1 MEKAPRMPISQM
13 DGVSVSGIPAFSEP
27 SVSAILGLLKHQ
39 IPLPGGLRVAIRVE
53 KETVHGLNRS
63 ELLDMYRLILL
74 SRKMDDEEIK
84 LKKQNLIFFQIS
96 GAGHEAVLVAA
107 GKAMKSGYDWF
118 YPYYRDRALMLTLG
132 MTPTEMLLEA
142 VGAASDPNSG
152 GRQMPAHWGLKRAN
166 VVSQSSPTGTQ
177 FLQAVGCAEGG
188 RMLAAVRDVKN
199 RTPFHPDE
207 VVYVSSGEGT
217 TSQGEFWEALTTATT
232 NKTPVLFLITDNQY
246 AISVPVEVQTPG
258 SDISRCLS
266 AIPGLRIMKVD
277 GTDPVASYQTM
288 TEAVAHLRARRGPVM
303 VHASVVRP
311 YGHSMSDDELS
322 YKPPAEREA
331 EARRDPLHTF
341 PAFLIREG
349 FATQEAIEG
358 IQKEVMETIAKAE
371 AEALKSP
378 QPSPDTAL
386 QHVYSPTIDPTSRAF
401 ETEPK
406 LEGGPETMVTLIN
419 RCLRDEMAHD
429 PRVVVFGEDVAD
441 ATREAA
447 LKEVSGKGGVFKVTH
462 GLQKQFGKD
471 RVFNSPLA
479 EANIIGRAIGMAT
492 RGMKPVVE
500 IQFFDFI
507 WPAMMQIR
515 NEMAMLRWRSNG
527 DFSCPLVVRVPIG
540 GYLQGGS
547 IYHSQSG
554 ESIFAHNPGL
564 RIVYPATALDANGLL
579 RTAIRCDDPVFFLEH
594 KHIYR
599 QPFAKGQ
606 YPGPDYMIPFGKAR
620 VAREGSSLTVVT
632 WGATVNRALLA
643 AQRLEADGVSVEV
656 LDMRSILPF
665 DMESVAR
672 SVRKT
677 ARVLVLH
684 EDVRTGGWGGE
695 IASRIAE
702 DLFESLDA
710 PVRRIGALDTPV
722 GYAPALEDAI
732 LPQVDGI
739 EKVLR
744 ELAKY

>member
-1 MEKAPRMPISQM
+1 MA
-13 DGVSVSGIPAFSEP
+13 
-27 SVSAILGLLKHQ
+27 L
-39 IPLPGGLRVAIRVE
+39 RVE
-53 KETVHGLNRS
+53 KETLHGLNRA

-74 SRKMDDEEIK
+74 SRRMDDEEIK
-84 LKKQNLIFFQIS
+84 LKKQNLTFFQIS

-107 GKAMKSGYDWF
+107 GKALRSGYDWF

-132 MTPTEMLLEA
+132 MTPTEMLYEA
-142 VGAASDPNSG
+142 VAAAADPNSG

-177 FLQAVGCAEGG
+177 FLQAVGCSEGG
-188 RMLAAVRDVKN
+188 RLLSILKDIKDRP
-199 RTPFHPDE
+199 PFHDDE

-217 TSQGEFWEALTTATT
+217 TSQGEFWEALTTGAT
-232 NKTPVLFLITDNQY
+232 NRIPVLFLITDNQY

-258 SDISRCLS
+258 SDIARCLS

-277 GTDPVASYQTM
+277 GTDPVASYKTM
-288 TEAVAHLRARRGPVM
+288 TEAVTHLRARKGPVM
-303 VHASVVRP
+303 VHALVVRP

-322 YKPPAEREA
+322 YKPPSEREA
-331 EARRDPLHTF
+331 EAKRDPVQTY
-341 PAFLIREG
+341 PQFLIREG
-349 FATQEAIEG
+349 FATAEIIEG
-358 IQKEVMETIAKAE
+358 VQKEVAATIAQAE
-371 AEALKSP
+371 GEALKSP
-378 QPSPDTAL
+378 QPGPETAL
-386 QHVYSPTIDPTSRAF
+386 HHVYSSTVDPTAPAF
-401 ETEPK
+401 ETAPK
-406 LEGGPETMVTLIN
+406 SEGAPETMVTLIN
-419 RCLRDEMAHD
+419 RCLRDEMARD
-429 PRVVVFGEDVAD
+429 PGIVLFGEDVAD
-441 ATREAA
+441 ATREEA
-447 LKEVSGKGGVFKVTH
+447 LAHVSGKGGVFKVTH
-462 GLQKQFGKD
+462 GLQKQFGKE

-492 RGMKPVVE
+492 RGIKPVVE

-527 DFSCPLVVRVPIG
+527 AFSCPLVVRVPIG

-554 ESIFAHNPGL
+554 ESIFAHSPGL
-564 RIVYPATALDANGLL
+564 RVVFPSTAQDANGLL

-599 QPFAKGQ
+599 QPFAKGA

-620 VAREGSSLTVVT
+620 LAREGKDITVVT

-643 AQRLEADGVSVEV
+643 AQRLEADGHDIEV
-656 LDMRSILPF
+656 LDLRTILPF
-665 DMESVAR
+665 DMEAIAR

-677 ARVLVLH
+677 SRVLVLH
-684 EDVRTGGWGGE
+684 EDVLTGGFGGE
-695 IASRIAE
+695 IAARIAE
-702 DLFESLDA
+702 DLFDSLDA

-722 GYAPALEDAI
+722 GYAPSLEDAI
-732 LPQVDGI
+732 LPQVDRI
-739 EKVLR
+739 ERVLR
-744 ELAKY
+744 DLAAY

>member
-1 MEKAPRMPISQM
+1 
-13 DGVSVSGIPAFSEP
+13 
-27 SVSAILGLLKHQ
+27 
-39 IPLPGGLRVAIRVE
+39 
-53 KETVHGLNRS
+53 
-63 ELLDMYRLILL
+63 MYRLILL

-107 GKAMKSGYDWF
+107 GKALKSGYDWF

-132 MTPTEMLLEA
+132 MTPTEMLLQA
-142 VGAASDPNSG
+142 VAAGTDPNSG

-177 FLQAVGCAEGG
+177 FLQAVGCSEGG
-188 RMLAAVRDVKN
+188 RFLSVLHDIQN
-199 RTPFHPDE
+199 RPAFHDDE

-217 TSQGEFWEALTTATT
+217 TSQGEFWEALTTAAT

-258 SDISRCLS
+258 SDIARCVS

-277 GTDPVASYQTM
+277 GTDPVASYRTM

-331 EARRDPLHTF
+331 EAKRDPLHTF

-349 FATQEAIEG
+349 FATPEMIEQ
-358 IQKEVMETIAKAE
+358 IQKDVQETIAKAE
-371 AEALKSP
+371 AEALPAP
-378 QPSPDTAL
+378 QPAPETAL
-386 QHVYSPTIDPTSRAF
+386 HHVYSSRVDPTSAAF
-401 ETEPK
+401 QTEPK
-406 LEGGPETMVTLIN
+406 FEGGPETMVTLIN
-419 RCLRDEMAHD
+419 RCMRDEMAHD

-462 GLQKQFGKD
+462 GLQKQFGKE

-492 RGMKPVVE
+492 RGIKPVVE

-564 RIVYPATALDANGLL
+564 RIVYPATAVDANGLL

-620 VAREGSSLTVVT
+620 VAREGNHITVVT

-643 AQRLEADGVSVEV
+643 AQRLEGNGISVEV
-656 LDMRSILPF
+656 LDMRTILPF
-665 DMESVAR
+665 DMEAIAR
-672 SVRKT
+672 SVKKT
-677 ARVLVLH
+677 SRVLVLH

-695 IASRIAE
+695 IAARIAE

-722 GYAPALEDAI
+722 GYAPALEDTI

-739 EKVLR
+739 ERVLR
-744 ELAKY
+744 ELAAY

>member
-1 MEKAPRMPISQM
+1 MA
-13 DGVSVSGIPAFSEP
+13 
-27 SVSAILGLLKHQ
+27 L
-39 IPLPGGLRVAIRVE
+39 RVE
-53 KETVHGLNRS
+53 KETLHGLNRA

-74 SRKMDDEEIK
+74 SRRMDDEEIK
-84 LKKQNLIFFQIS
+84 LKKQNLTFFQIS

-107 GKAMKSGYDWF
+107 GKALRSGYDWF

-132 MTPTEMLLEA
+132 MTPTEMLYQA
-142 VGAASDPNSG
+142 VAAAADPNSG

-177 FLQAVGCAEGG
+177 FLQAVGCSEGG
-188 RMLAAVRDVKN
+188 RLLSILKDLKN
-199 RTPFHPDE
+199 RPPFHEDE

-217 TSQGEFWEALTTATT
+217 TSQGEFWEALTTAAT
-232 NKTPVLFLITDNQY
+232 NKVPVLFLITDNQY

-258 SDISRCLS
+258 SDIARCLS

-277 GTDPVASYQTM
+277 GTDPVASYKTM
-288 TEAVAHLRARRGPVM
+288 TEAVAHLRARKGPVL
-303 VHASVVRP
+303 VHALVVRP

-322 YKPPAEREA
+322 YKPPSEREA
-331 EARRDPLHTF
+331 EAKRDPVQTY
-341 PAFLIREG
+341 PQFLIREG
-349 FATQEAIEG
+349 FATAEMIEG
-358 IQKEVMETIAKAE
+358 VQKEVAAAIAQAET
-371 AEALKSP
+371 EALKSP
-378 QPSPDTAL
+378 QPEPDTAL
-386 QHVYSPTIDPTSRAF
+386 HHVYSSTVDPTAPAF
-401 ETEPK
+401 GNAPK
-406 LEGGPETMVTLIN
+406 SEGGPETMVTLIN
-419 RCLRDEMAHD
+419 RCLRDEMARD
-429 PRVVVFGEDVAD
+429 PSIVLFGEDVAD
-441 ATREAA
+441 ATREEA
-447 LKEVSGKGGVFKVTH
+447 LAHVSGKGGVFKVTH

-479 EANIIGRAIGMAT
+479 EANIVGRAIGMAT
-492 RGMKPVVE
+492 RGLKPVVE

-527 DFSCPLVVRVPIG
+527 AFSCPLVVRVPIG

-554 ESIFAHNPGL
+554 ESIFAHSPGL
-564 RIVYPATALDANGLL
+564 RVVFPSTAQDANGLL

-599 QPFAKGQ
+599 QPFAKGA
-606 YPGPDYMIPFGKAR
+606 YPGPEYMIPFGKAR
-620 VAREGSSLTVVT
+620 LAREGKDITVVT

-643 AQRLEADGVSVEV
+643 AQRLEADGHQVEV
-656 LDMRSILPF
+656 LDLRTILPF
-665 DMESVAR
+665 DMEAIAR

-677 ARVLVLH
+677 SRVLVLH
-684 EDVRTGGWGGE
+684 EDVLTGGFGGE
-695 IASRIAE
+695 IAARIAE
-702 DLFESLDA
+702 DLFDSLDA

-732 LPQVDGI
+732 LPQVDRI
-739 EKVLR
+739 ERVLR
-744 ELAKY
+744 DLAAY

>member
-1 MEKAPRMPISQM
+1 MA
-13 DGVSVSGIPAFSEP
+13 
-27 SVSAILGLLKHQ
+27 L
-39 IPLPGGLRVAIRVE
+39 RVE
-53 KETVHGLNRS
+53 KETLHGLNRA

-74 SRKMDDEEIK
+74 SRRMDDEEIK
-84 LKKQNLIFFQIS
+84 LKKQNLTFFQIS

-107 GKAMKSGYDWF
+107 GKALRSGYDWF

-132 MTPTEMLLEA
+132 MTPTEMLYEA
-142 VGAASDPNSG
+142 VAAAADPNSG

-177 FLQAVGCAEGG
+177 FLQAVGCSEGG
-188 RMLAAVRDVKN
+188 RLLSILKDIKDRP
-199 RTPFHPDE
+199 PFHDDE

-217 TSQGEFWEALTTATT
+217 TSQGEFWEALTTAAT
-232 NKTPVLFLITDNQY
+232 NRIPVLFLITDNQY

-258 SDISRCLS
+258 SDIARCLS

-277 GTDPVASYQTM
+277 GTDPVASYKTM
-288 TEAVAHLRARRGPVM
+288 TEAVTHLRARKGPVM
-303 VHASVVRP
+303 VHALVVRP

-322 YKPPAEREA
+322 YKPPSEREA
-331 EARRDPLHTF
+331 EAKRDPVQTY
-341 PAFLIREG
+341 PQFLIREG
-349 FATQEAIEG
+349 FATAEMIEG
-358 IQKEVMETIAKAE
+358 VQKEVAATIAQAE
-371 AEALKSP
+371 GEALKSP
-378 QPSPDTAL
+378 QPGPETAL
-386 QHVYSPTIDPTSRAF
+386 HHVYSSTVDPTAPAF
-401 ETEPK
+401 ETAPK
-406 LEGGPETMVTLIN
+406 SEGAPETMVTLIN
-419 RCLRDEMAHD
+419 RCLRDEMARD
-429 PRVVVFGEDVAD
+429 PSIVLFGEDVAD
-441 ATREAA
+441 ATREEA
-447 LKEVSGKGGVFKVTH
+447 LAHVSGKGGVFKVTH
-462 GLQKQFGKD
+462 GLQKQFGKE

-492 RGMKPVVE
+492 RGIKPVVE

-527 DFSCPLVVRVPIG
+527 AFSCPLVVRVPIG

-554 ESIFAHNPGL
+554 ESIFAHSPGL
-564 RIVYPATALDANGLL
+564 RVVFPSTAQDANGLL

-599 QPFAKGQ
+599 QPFAKGA

-620 VAREGSSLTVVT
+620 LAREGKDITVVT

-643 AQRLEADGVSVEV
+643 AQRLEADGHDIEV
-656 LDMRSILPF
+656 LDLRTILPF
-665 DMESVAR
+665 DMEAIAR

-677 ARVLVLH
+677 SRVLVLH
-684 EDVRTGGWGGE
+684 EDVLTGGFGGE
-695 IASRIAE
+695 IAARIAE
-702 DLFESLDA
+702 DLFDSLDA

-722 GYAPALEDAI
+722 GYAPSLEDAI
-732 LPQVDGI
+732 LPQVDRI
-739 EKVLR
+739 ERVLR
-744 ELAKY
+744 DLAAY

>member
-1 MEKAPRMPISQM
+1 
-13 DGVSVSGIPAFSEP
+13 
-27 SVSAILGLLKHQ
+27 
-39 IPLPGGLRVAIRVE
+39 VAIRVE
-53 KETVHGLNRS
+53 KETMHGLNRT

-74 SRKMDDEEIK
+74 SRRMDDEEIK
-84 LKKQNLIFFQIS
+84 LKKQNLTFFQIS

-107 GKAMKSGYDWF
+107 GKALRAGYDWF

-132 MTPTEMLLEA
+132 MTPTEMLHEA
-142 VGAASDPNSG
+142 VAAAADPNSG

-177 FLQAVGCAEGG
+177 FLQAVGCSEGG
-188 RMLAAVRDVKN
+188 RLLSVLKDIKN
-199 RTPFHPDE
+199 RPPFHEDE

-217 TSQGEFWEALTTATT
+217 TSQGEFWEALTTAAT

-266 AIPGLRIMKVD
+266 GIPNLRIMKVD
-277 GTDPVASYQTM
+277 GTDPVASYRTM
-288 TEAVAHLRARRGPVM
+288 TEAVQHLRARRGPVL

-331 EARRDPLHTF
+331 EAKRDPLHTY

-349 FATQEAIEG
+349 FATQEVIEG
-358 IQKEVMETIAKAE
+358 IQKEVAATIAKAE

-378 QPSPDTAL
+378 QPDPSTAL
-386 QHVYSPTIDPTSRAF
+386 DHVYSASVDPTTPAF
-401 ETEPK
+401 QTEPRP
-406 LEGGPETMVTLIN
+406 EGGPETMVTLIN
-419 RCLRDEMAHD
+419 RCLRDEMARD
-429 PRVVVFGEDVAD
+429 SRIVVFGEDVAD

-447 LKEVSGKGGVFKVTH
+447 LAQVSGKGGVFKVTH

-492 RGMKPVVE
+492 RGIKPVVE

-527 DFSCPLVVRVPIG
+527 VFSCPVVIRVPIG

-564 RIVYPATALDANGLL
+564 RVVFPSTAVDANGLL

-620 VAREGSSLTVVT
+620 IAREGKNITVVT
-632 WGATVNRALLA
+632 WGATVNRALIA
-643 AQRLEADGVSVEV
+643 AQRLEADGTSVEV
-656 LDMRSILPF
+656 LDLRSILPF
-665 DMESVAR
+665 DMEAIAESVK
-672 SVRKT
+672 KT
-677 ARVLVLH
+677 SRVLVLH
-684 EDVRTGGWGGE
+684 EDVLTGGFGGE
-695 IASRIAE
+695 IAARIAE

-732 LPQVDGI
+732 LPQVDRI

-744 ELAKY
+744 ELAAY

>member
-1 MEKAPRMPISQM
+1 M
-13 DGVSVSGIPAFSEP
+13 
-27 SVSAILGLLKHQ
+27 
-39 IPLPGGLRVAIRVE
+39 
-53 KETVHGLNRS
+53 HGLNRT
-63 ELLDMYRLILL
+63 ELLDMYRLIYL
-74 SRKMDDEEIK
+74 SRRMDDEEIK

-107 GKAMKSGYDWF
+107 GKALKAGYDWF

-132 MTPTEMLLEA
+132 MTPTEMLYEA
-142 VGAASDPNSG
+142 VAAAADPNSG

-177 FLQAVGCAEGG
+177 FLQAVGCSEGG
-188 RMLAAVRDVKN
+188 RLLSVLKDIKN
-199 RTPFHPDE
+199 RPPFHEDE

-217 TSQGEFWEALTTATT
+217 TSQGEFWEALTTAAT

-258 SDISRCLS
+258 SDIARCIGG
-266 AIPGLRIMKVD
+266 IPNLRIMKVD
-277 GTDPVASYQTM
+277 GTDPVASYRTM
-288 TEAVAHLRARRGPVM
+288 TEAVAHLRARRGPVL

-331 EARRDPLHTF
+331 EAKRDPLHTY

-349 FATQEAIEG
+349 FATQEMIEG
-358 IQKEVMETIAKAE
+358 IQKEVAATIAKAE

-378 QPSPDTAL
+378 QPDPGTAL
-386 QHVYSPTIDPTSRAF
+386 QHLYSETVDPTTAAF
-401 ETEPK
+401 QTEPK
-406 LEGGPETMVTLIN
+406 FEGGPETMVTLIN
-419 RCLRDEMAHD
+419 RCVRDEMARD
-429 PRVVVFGEDVAD
+429 PRIVVFGEDVAD

-447 LKEVSGKGGVFKVTH
+447 LAQVSGKGGVFKVTH

-492 RGMKPVVE
+492 RGIKPVVE

-527 DFSCPLVVRVPIG
+527 AFSCPLVVRVPIG

-554 ESIFAHNPGL
+554 ESIFAHHPGL
-564 RIVYPATALDANGLL
+564 RVVFPSTAVDANGLL

-620 VAREGSSLTVVT
+620 LAREGKNITVVT

-643 AQRLEADGVSVEV
+643 AQRLEADGTSVEV
-656 LDMRSILPF
+656 LDLRSILPF
-665 DMESVAR
+665 DMEAIAT

-677 ARVLVLH
+677 SRVLVLH
-684 EDVRTGGWGGE
+684 EDVLTGGFGGE
-695 IASRIAE
+695 IAARIAE

-722 GYAPALEDAI
+722 GYAPALENAI
-732 LPQVDGI
+732 LPQVDRI

-744 ELAKY
+744 ELAAY

>member
-1 MEKAPRMPISQM
+1 
-13 DGVSVSGIPAFSEP
+13 
-27 SVSAILGLLKHQ
+27 
-39 IPLPGGLRVAIRVE
+39 VAIRVE
-53 KETVHGLNRS
+53 KETMHGLSRA
-63 ELLDMYRLILL
+63 ELLDMYRLIYL

-107 GKAMKSGYDWF
+107 GKALKSGYDWF

-132 MTPTEMLLEA
+132 MTPHEMLLEA
-142 VGAASDPNSG
+142 VGAAADPNSG

-177 FLQAVGCAEGG
+177 FLQALGCSEGA
-188 RMLAAVRDVKN
+188 RMLAALNDIKN
-199 RTPFHPDE
+199 RPAFHEDE

-217 TSQGEFWEALTTATT
+217 TSQGEFWEALTTAAT
-232 NKTPVLFLITDNQY
+232 NKIPVLFLITDNQY

-258 SDISRCLS
+258 SDIARCLS
-266 AIPGLRIMKVD
+266 GIPGLRIMKVD
-277 GTDPVASYQTM
+277 GTDPVASYRTM
-288 TEAVAHLRARRGPVM
+288 TEAASHLRSRRGPVL

-331 EARRDPLHTF
+331 EAKRDPLVTY
-341 PAFLIREG
+341 PAFLIKEG
-349 FATQEAIEG
+349 FATQEVIEG
-358 IQKEVMETIAKAE
+358 IQKEVTETIAKAE
-371 AEALKSP
+371 VEALKSP
-378 QPSPDTAL
+378 QPDPGTAL
-386 QHVYSPTIDPTSRAF
+386 QNVYSPKVDPTSAAF
-401 ETEPK
+401 ESEPRF
-406 LEGGPETMVTLIN
+406 EGGPETMVTLIN

-429 PRVVVFGEDVAD
+429 PRVVIFGEDVAD

-447 LKEVSGKGGVFKVTH
+447 LQEVSGKGGVFKVTH

-492 RGMKPVVE
+492 RGIKPVVE

-527 DFSCPLVVRVPIG
+527 DFACPLVVRVPIG

-564 RIVYPATALDANGLL
+564 RIVYPATAVDANGLL

-620 VAREGSSLTVVT
+620 VAREGKNLTVVT

-643 AQRLEADGVSVEV
+643 AQRLEADGISVEV
-656 LDMRSILPF
+656 LDMRTILPF
-665 DMESVAR
+665 DMEAIAKSVK
-672 SVRKT
+672 KT
-677 ARVLVLH
+677 SRALVLH
-684 EDVRTGGWGGE
+684 EDVLTGGWGGE
-695 IASRIAE
+695 IAARIGE
-702 DLFESLDA
+702 DLFDSLDA
-710 PVRRIGALDTPV
+710 PVRRVGALDTPV

-739 EKVLR
+739 EKALR
-744 ELAKY
+744 SLAKY